1 MLGGNPKLFKLDNI
15 LISTSYNNKNE
26 VRRACEELLRNYD
39 ALDCYNIPNPI
50 IGAPPTRV
58 IEIFGTVP
66 VNFKGN
72 MYHMM
77 MSFIFPP
84 LFPNVPPLVH
94 FANPDAKKYMALQKY
109 DSKKFI
115 APNGKYYYPLNF
127 SEVQNWM
134 THRSVMR
141 IVAQVV
147 KEFSNEYPIYAGS
160 TNSNPSVGTSNLN
173 LFKPNNPFPNTGI
186 NNNPGMFGQ
195 QGFNPQNAN
204 TMISSNM
211 GNFKPNVVGN
221 VGGMG
226 MGNQKD
232 QVLAPLK
239 SRYKEEALQIAKKLE
254 KDLNVQRNN
263 MVELQNTYLK
273 LQEEQ
278 EKLQKFELSVP
289 QITNDLETKIQGLDQ
304 IISTHAGTVL
314 SIQTLPTAIEEE
326 DEASKIL
333 LDLMTTNK
341 AIEDLNL
348 FIEDL
353 FNAGKLDLDSYLK
366 VYKDN
371 TEREFLNNVIM
382 KKLITEQQ
390 QQF

>member
-15 LISTSYNNKNE
+15 LISTSYSNKNE
-26 VRRACEELLRNYD
+26 VRRACEELLRNYE

-72 MYHMM
+72 IYHMM

-134 THRSVMR
+134 SHRSVMR

-147 KEFSNEYPIYAGS
+147 KEFSNEYPIYAGNAS
-160 TNSNPSVGTSNLN
+160 SNPSTGTSTH
-173 LFKPNNPFPNTGI
+173 LFKPSNPFPNTI
-186 NNNPGMFGQ
+186 VNNNPGFMGQ
-195 QGFNPQNAN
+195 QGFNNPQNAN
-204 TMISSNM
+204 TMLSSNI
-211 GNFKPNVVGN
+211 GNFKPVN
-221 VGGMG
+221 VGMN

-239 SRYKEEALQIAKKLE
+239 ARYKEEALQIAKKLE

-304 IISTHAGTVL
+304 IISTHSGTVL
-314 SIQTLPTAIEEE
+314 SIQTLPSAIEEE